1 MVSYRALRQFVIFGE
16 RVQLGTEL
24 TRAELL
30 EKNTSPAFMTSH
42 GFVEQIETNEA
53 MHKDLFVVNETR
65 NVNGEVYDQGQLI
78 RRSAIPKETL
88 FRLLDFGVISEI
100 TESEALGSLQC
111 PAVDC
116 FALFLTRALR
126 RSHQKR
132 TGHKRPYHRKD
143 KAKPKS

>member
-30 EKNTSPAFMTSH
+30 EKNTSPAFLVAH
-42 GFVEQIETNEA
+42 GYVEQIETTEA
-53 MHKDLFVVNETR
+53 IHKDLFVVNETR
-65 NVNGEVYDQGQLI
+65 NVNGEVYDQGQLV
-78 RRSAIPKETL
+78 RRSAIPKEAL

-111 PAVDC
+111 PGVGC
-116 FALFLTRALR
+116 FALFLSRALR
-126 RSHQKR
+126 RFHQKR
-132 TGHKRPYHRKD
+132 TGHKRPYHKRD
-143 KAKPKS
+143 KSKSKS